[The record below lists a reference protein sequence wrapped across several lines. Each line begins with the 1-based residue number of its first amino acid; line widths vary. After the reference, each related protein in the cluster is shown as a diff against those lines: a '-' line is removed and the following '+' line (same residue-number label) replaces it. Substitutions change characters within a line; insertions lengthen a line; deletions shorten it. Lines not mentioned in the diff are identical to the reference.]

1 MELDQIVEQAQ
12 TLLDS
17 NGMSCLL
24 IAVLNGK
31 VRPPVQVLIAS
42 EPCDSTRE
50 SLNIPILIESQKA
63 PIHSNS
69 SLTLPPMCWA
79 CPASQKIRQPLQEL
93 SQKAKA
99 LKK

>member
-1 MELDQIVEQAQ
+1 MELEQIVEQAQ
-12 TLLDS
+12 TLLYS
-17 NGMSCLL
+17 SGMLCLFL
-24 IAVLNGK
+24 AVLNGK
-31 VRPPVQVLIAS
+31 VKPPVQVLIAS
-42 EPCDSTRE
+42 EQCDSTRE
-50 SLNIPILIESQKA
+50 SLNIPILTESQKT

-69 SLTLPPMCWA
+69 SFTLPPMCWA